1 MLNKTL
7 NAYPQ
12 QEVFDISK
20 NYIKLTGGDPDV
32 EAPPWVI
39 DAALNA
45 IKEGGKWTHYA
56 RGEIPEQFKEAVVD
70 YYKTFGPVYETENVI
85 PTAGS
90 SAALYIA
97 LASVLEEGDEVLM
110 WSPSYA
116 GHYRI
121 LNDIGVK
128 ASIAPLKR
136 ENGYHPDLDT
146 LEDYISPDTKA
157 VLICNPNNPTGTVFT
172 RKELEGIG
180 KIATDYDLAIFSDE
194 IYLHFVYDDNE
205 FVATSTLKGLK
216 ERTINI
222 MSFSKTFS
230 MTGWRLGYTIVPE
243 RYLDKA
249 NKINALTA
257 PRPATFIYAAGTA
270 ALRGSMSY
278 VEERRQ
284 AYDERRRYFCKAIG
298 ELDGL
303 SCHLFEGAFYSWFDA
318 RSDGLGSEEF
328 VKRFEEAENVGLSP
342 GNRFGVN
349 TDGFIRVP
357 LVQPVPVLEDVV
369 TRLERFLGTL

>member
-1 MLNKTL
+1 MPILSK
-7 NAYPQ
+7 
-12 QEVFDISK
+12 VFDIS
-20 NYIKLTGGDPDV
+20 NEYVKLTGGDPD
-32 EAPPWVI
+32 
-39 DAALNA
+39 
-45 IKEGGKWTHYA
+45 GKWTHYA
-56 RGEIPEQFKEAVVD
+56 RGEIPEQFRQAVVD
-70 YYKTFGPVYETENVI
+70 YYKNFGSVYETENVI

-97 LASVLEEGDEVLM
+97 LASVLAEGDEVLM

-121 LNDIGVK
+121 LNEIGVK
-128 ASIAPLKR
+128 ASIAPLER

-146 LEDYISPDTKA
+146 LEDYISPKTKA
-157 VLICNPNNPTGTVFT
+157 VLICNPNNPTGTVFN
-172 RKELEGIG
+172 RKELEAIG
-180 KIATDYDLAIFSDE
+180 ELAIDNDLAIFSDE

-205 FVATSTLKGLK
+205 FVATSTLEGLK
-216 ERTINI
+216 ERTLNI

-243 RYLDKA
+243 RYLEKA
-249 NKINALTA
+249 YKIAALTA

-270 ALRGSMSY
+270 ALTGSLSY

-284 AYDERRRYFCKAIG
+284 AYDERRRYFCKAID
-298 ELDGL
+298 ELNGL
-303 SCHLFEGAFYSWFDA
+303 SCHLFEGAFYTWFDA
-318 RSDGLGSEEF
+318 RSYGLGSEEF

-342 GNRFGVN
+342 GHRFGVK

-357 LVQPVPVLEDVV
+357 LVQPVHVLKDVV
-369 TRLERFLGTL
+369 GRLERFLGTL

>member
-1 MLNKTL
+1 M
-7 NAYPQ
+7 
-12 QEVFDISK
+12 FCISQD
-20 NYIKLTGGDPDV
+20 YIKLTGGDPDV
-32 EAPPWVI
+32 EAPSWAI

-45 IKEGGKWTHYA
+45 IKEGGKWTHYST
-56 RGEIPEQFKEAVVD
+56 RGEIPDQFKQAVVD
-70 YYKTFGPVYETENVI
+70 YYKTFGPVYEPRNVI

-110 WSPSYA
+110 WSPSYR

-121 LNDIGVK
+121 LDEMGVK
-128 ASIAPLKR
+128 ASVAPLKR
-136 ENGYHPDLDT
+136 ETGYHPDLDT

-318 RSDGLGSEEF
+318 RSYGLGSEEF

-342 GNRFGVN
+342 GHRFGVN

-369 TRLERFLGTL
+369 GRLEKFLGTL

>member
-1 MLNKTL
+1 M
-7 NAYPQ
+7 
-12 QEVFDISK
+12 FGISQD
-20 NYIKLTGGDPDV
+20 YVKLTGGDPDV
-32 EAPPWVI
+32 EAPSWAI

-56 RGEIPEQFKEAVVD
+56 TRGEIPDQFKQAVVD
-70 YYKTFGPVYETENVI
+70 YYTGFGSVYEPENVI

-97 LASVLEEGDEVLM
+97 LASVLEEGDEILM
-110 WSPSYA
+110 WSPSYR

-121 LNDIGVK
+121 LDEMGVK
-128 ASIAPLKR
+128 ASVAPLRR
-136 ENGYHPDLDT
+136 ETGYHPDLDT

-180 KIATDYDLAIFSDE
+180 EIAIDYDLTVFSDE

-205 FVATSTLKGLK
+205 FVATSTLEGLK

-230 MTGWRLGYTIVPE
+230 MTGWRLGYVIVPE

-249 NKINALTA
+249 NKINGLVA
-257 PRPATFIYAAGTA
+257 PRPATFVYAAGTA

-278 VEERRQ
+278 VEERRR
-284 AYDERRRYFCKAIG
+284 AYDERRRYFCKAIDD
-298 ELDGL
+298 LDGL
-303 SCHLFEGAFYSWFDA
+303 SCHLFEGAFYAWINA
-318 RSDGLGSEEF
+318 RSYGLGSEEF
-328 VKRFEEAENVGLSP
+328 VKRFQEAENVGLSP
-342 GNRFGVN
+342 GNQFGVN
-349 TDGFIRVP
+349 TDGYIRVP

-369 TRLERFLGTL
+369 WRLDRFLGTL

>member
-1 MLNKTL
+1 MS
-7 NAYPQ
+7 YPQ
-12 QEVFDISK
+12 QEEFDISN
-20 NYIKLTGGDPDV
+20 NYVKLTAGDPDV
-32 EAPPWVI
+32 EAPSWVI

-56 RGEIPEQFKEAVVD
+56 RGAIPENFKEAVVE
-70 YYKTFGPVYETENVI
+70 YYANFGTAYETRNVV

-121 LNDIGVK
+121 LNEMGVK
-128 ASIAPLKR
+128 ASIAPLNR
-136 ENGYHPDLDT
+136 ENGYHPDIDT
-146 LEDYISPDTKA
+146 LEDYVGPDTKA

-172 RKELEGIG
+172 KKELKGIG
-180 KIATDYDLAIFSDE
+180 EIATDYDLAIFSDE

-205 FVATSTLKGLK
+205 FIATSTLEGLK

-249 NKINALTA
+249 TKINALTA
-257 PRPATFIYAAGTA
+257 PRPATFVYAAGTA
-270 ALRGSMSY
+270 ALKGSMSY

-284 AYDERRRYFCKAIG
+284 EYDRRRKYFCHAING
-298 ELDGL
+298 IDGL
-303 SCHLFEGAFYSWFDA
+303 DCHLFEGAFYSWFNA
-318 RSDGLGSEEF
+318 KSYGISSEDF
-328 VKRFEEAENVGLSP
+328 VKKFEEAENVGLSS
-342 GNRFGVN
+342 GHRFGISS
-349 TDGFIRVP
+349 DGFIRVP
-357 LVQPVPVLEDVV
+357 LVQPVPVLKNVV
-369 TRLERFLGTL
+369 GRLERFLDTL

>member
-1 MLNKTL
+1 
-7 NAYPQ
+7 
-12 QEVFDISK
+12 
-20 NYIKLTGGDPDV
+20 
-32 EAPPWVI
+32 
-39 DAALNA
+39 
-45 IKEGGKWTHYA
+45 
-56 RGEIPEQFKEAVVD
+56 
-70 YYKTFGPVYETENVI
+70 
-85 PTAGS
+85 
-90 SAALYIA
+90 
-97 LASVLEEGDEVLM
+97 
-110 WSPSYA
+110 
-116 GHYRI
+116 
-121 LNDIGVK
+121 
-128 ASIAPLKR
+128 
-136 ENGYHPDLDT
+136 
-146 LEDYISPDTKA
+146 
-157 VLICNPNNPTGTVFT
+157 
-172 RKELEGIG
+172 
-180 KIATDYDLAIFSDE
+180 
-194 IYLHFVYDDNE
+194 
-205 FVATSTLKGLK
+205 
-216 ERTINI
+216 

-318 RSDGLGSEEF
+318 RSYGLGSEEF

-342 GNRFGVN
+342 GHRFGVN

-369 TRLERFLGTL
+369 GRLEGFLGTL